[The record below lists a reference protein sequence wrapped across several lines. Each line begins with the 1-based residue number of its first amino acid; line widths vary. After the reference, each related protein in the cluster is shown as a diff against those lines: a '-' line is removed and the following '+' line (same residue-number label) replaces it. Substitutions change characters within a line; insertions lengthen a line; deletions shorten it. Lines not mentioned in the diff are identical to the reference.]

1 MKFLDSLPNQ
11 EGFEF
16 IGVDKDGV
24 ELVCVVYKN
33 VLGCFGVCEKEN
45 KQPCFMRLVGWKR
58 LIQPKTYKHL
68 TKKLSRKCP
77 HRQRTLDDSLGIYRA

>member
-1 MKFLDSLPNQ
+1 MRVRKRRSFAMKFLDSLPNQ

-16 IGVDKDGV
+16 IGVDTGGL

-33 VLGCFGVCEKEN
+33 ILGCFGVCEKEN

-58 LIQPKTYKHL
+58 I
-68 TKKLSRKCP
+68 
-77 HRQRTLDDSLGIYRA
+77 I